1 MKKSLFC
8 TGVMAVSTSAF
19 ALAPHVPGEVIVK
32 FKNGEEKS
40 FLSIKRLQSMGVKS
54 HREVKLSYGKLAVLT
69 LENNKSVDTLLGQ
82 LKNDP
87 SIEYAEP
94 NFIYTV
100 NPIKAE
106 KSAHI
111 KKLLKSPFTDFTAPT
126 PDDPSFGRL
135 WGLRNTGSNEPQ
147 GSVGVEGSDV
157 NALNAWDLTKG
168 SKAVK
173 IAVIDTGVDYNHPDL
188 KDNMWV
194 NAKEANGKAGVDDDG
209 NGFIDDIRGY
219 DFANN
224 DADPMDGN
232 GHGTHCSGTIGAVHN
247 NRIGVAGVMSD
258 VTIVAIKFLTDE
270 GSGSLE
276 GAIKAIDYATLM
288 NVDLMSNSWGGGGR
302 SQALLDAIERAS
314 AKGIIF
320 TAAAGNSSSNND
332 SSPSYPA
339 SYETA
344 NMVSVAATTAQN
356 TLASFSSY
364 GRNSVHIGAPG
375 HNILSTVN
383 GGGYDIY
390 SGTSMATPHVS
401 GVLGLL
407 LAKEGRLPHA
417 TLRER
422 LTMTGVPVAGLRGKT
437 VTASRTD
444 AYNLLTDTRPERN
457 GPKSDAWKTKAL
469 STQLESD
476 HPYADNI
483 NVEKKIT
490 VPGAK
495 YIRVKVARYD
505 LEQGYD
511 FLRIADG
518 AGNTIEKV
526 SGTGTNYTTDYI
538 EGDTV
543 TINFITDRSMTKWGY
558 LIQEIEVQ

>member
-1 MKKSLFC
+1 
-8 TGVMAVSTSAF
+8 MAVSTSAF
-19 ALAPHVPGEVIVK
+19 ALAPHVPGEVLVK
-32 FKNGEEKS
+32 FKKGEEKS
-40 FLSIKRLQSMGVKS
+40 FLATTKLQKMGVKS
-54 HREVKLSYGKLAVLT
+54 HRQVNLSYGNLSVLT
-69 LENNKSVDTLLGQ
+69 FENNKSVSTMIEQ

-87 SIEYAEP
+87 AIEFVEP
-94 NFIYTV
+94 NFIYSV
-100 NPIKAE
+100 NPIKADKNE
-106 KSAHI
+106 KL
-111 KKLLKSPFTDFTAPT
+111 KRLLKSPFTDFTAPT
-126 PDDPSFGRL
+126 PDDPDFGKL

-147 GSVGVEGSDV
+147 GSAGIEGSDV
-157 NALNAWDLTKG
+157 NALNAWDLTRG

-188 KDNMWV
+188 KDNMWI
-194 NAKEANGKAGVDDDG
+194 NTQEANGKAGVDDDG
-209 NGFIDDIRGY
+209 NGFVDDVRGY

-247 NRIGVAGVMSD
+247 NRVGVAGVMAD
-258 VTIVAIKFLTDE
+258 VTIVPVKFLTDE

-276 GAIKAIDYATLM
+276 GAIKAIDYATTM

-407 LAKEGRLPHA
+407 LAKEGRIPHA

-437 VTASRTD
+437 VTASRAD

-469 STQLESD
+469 SSQLESD